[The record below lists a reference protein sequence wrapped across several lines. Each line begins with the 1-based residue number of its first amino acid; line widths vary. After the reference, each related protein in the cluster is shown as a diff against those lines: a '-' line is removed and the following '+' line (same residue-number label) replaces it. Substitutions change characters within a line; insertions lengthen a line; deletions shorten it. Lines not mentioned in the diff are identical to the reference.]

1 MAATVCVGCLLVPR
15 SLTDSPSLI
24 HSFLGTNALVV
35 VVLVVAVLSLKA
47 GDELVEV

>member
-35 VVLVVAVLSLKA
+35 VVLLAVLSLKTGA
-47 GDELVEV
+47 ELVEV